1 MHPNPEVR
9 GEGQDTHV
17 EGRIFYRQG
26 LLLYTC
32 YDTSTW
38 WRRQG
43 QRLEAPHGAPGHT
56 QGLRGTAWQF
66 CATLNPDC
74 LDSHKCLNKH

>member
-1 MHPNPEVR
+1 M
-9 GEGQDTHV
+9 G
-17 EGRIFYRQG
+17 GRIFYRQG

-43 QRLEAPHGAPGHT
+43 QCTEGTHGPRDTHTGSEALPGSSVQHST
-56 QGLRGTAWQF
+56 LTASIPTNVSTNISF
-66 CATLNPDC
+66 RVESISC
-74 LDSHKCLNKH
+74 